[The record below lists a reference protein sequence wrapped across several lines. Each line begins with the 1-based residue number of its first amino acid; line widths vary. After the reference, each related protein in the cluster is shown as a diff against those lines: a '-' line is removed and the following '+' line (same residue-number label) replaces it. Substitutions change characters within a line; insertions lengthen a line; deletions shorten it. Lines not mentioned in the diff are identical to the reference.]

1 MAKQVVI
8 QMSDVQFRQ
17 LQALVAAS
25 GKSQQQ
31 YIQQRLFPSHSAD
44 SIGEVIE
51 SQKATIDTL
60 QQVSA
65 RLRRAINLLEELSPN
80 TLSDSS
86 R

>member
-17 LQALVAAS
+17 LQALVSAS

-31 YIQQRLFPSHSAD
+31 YIEQRLFASDSAD

-51 SQKATIDTL
+51 SQKVTIDTL

-65 RLRRAINLLEELSPN
+65 RLKHTISLLQELLPN
-80 TLSDSS
+80 TLADRS